1 MISSFDYYKKVE
13 SPNMYLCNPDRRPVA
28 TINAANRHLVLR
40 FNDLSELT
48 FTVPKIAGAEDDYAR
63 IETKRLVY
71 VENIGWFQIV
81 SVNETVSGTIYEK
94 EVTAESHQTVFKN
107 RGMVTEERVYM
118 FYNPLDPLD
127 EKYDAK
133 NLATIPS
140 VVGQLHRQLGIKVAL
155 QNTDLETKE
164 DRGEWTLT
172 YIDPALRFIAKGYGN
187 MYESAQEENICRTF
201 AKSETYGYD
210 FMVNDVENAFEVV
223 FEFDFLYHTIK
234 VKFVEDITKNTN
246 IYLSFDNVVN
256 SMTVEEKSED
266 IVTVLSCN
274 GNDLDIRTVNP
285 MGTNYIVNFDYY
297 KMRVDDNGVE
307 YPWMSKELIEAL
319 DEWKVEFDKWQKDD
333 ATRTGHTKSYGTL
346 VSDLQVLYEQQT
358 DIAAQIQYSNLKL
371 SDLQVARDQYLNG
384 EDEAIEGAGIV
395 TAETVDGG
403 EKSIYAVSQFSQ
415 TAFDE
420 NVQVTCYTSQPTVKR
435 VTTQS
440 EFHYEFSFGGNGTTG
455 TAHSMIQNFVDSD
468 EIADIPLYFTDDS
481 TRKSYCKLLIDSE
494 VGVVTDS
501 DGNISE
507 NGKVSVRGLTFTV
520 TTYSDRFSISCP
532 NGTMQSVLKS
542 NSYFIYN
549 GTRYRIIES
558 ADGIVSLYSFYVSG
572 FERFTTY
579 LAVTG
584 SDGWC
589 VIWEK
594 HIADLD
600 RQNDSKQA
608 SIDALN
614 EELKYING
622 KCNIQDFVKAKG
634 ETLYNELYHY
644 WIEGDYKNDN
654 LAAKDSTTMAERIEL
669 ARELLVAG
677 QKELEKVSQPTFT
690 LSADAVAFIKMLEF
704 KPFTDELALG
714 RKVTV
719 EKDED
724 TIYYPA
730 LMSIEYDIDDNESFV
745 LTFSNASKIGDAAMT
760 FADLIKESTST
771 SRTVAA
777 NWADLMDYSR
787 NKEHITDLILDPLDR
802 TLRAAQANMA
812 NQQFIVD
819 DTGVLGRKWNDDSRT
834 TFEPEQVRIINN
846 TILFTSDSWETAS
859 LALGK
864 IYFGDGQE
872 AYGLIA
878 DVLIGNL
885 MFGSKMKIINQG
897 GNISFDESGITV
909 RDADGNVH
917 FSVSPNGD
925 VNILNYATSSDV
937 QGAIDGVNDK
947 IDGVSGDLD
956 SLDKALNKAIDDL
969 NGKLDQF
976 EAGTAEDFEAFLD
989 DLADMNSALGGLQGS
1004 FADLQAS
1011 VEGLTSRVG
1020 KVEEEDGVLNEQ
1032 LSKLS
1037 QRADA
1042 IELSV
1047 GTLTTNGENMATR
1060 LSDLEVSSEG
1070 ILGRVTSI
1078 ETNYATNQSVDD
1090 KLESYPTTT
1099 EMESAI
1105 QVVAEGLTAYA
1116 KKTEGGATSA
1126 FGYTLTDTQF
1136 SVWNGNKNNPVLLCD
1151 KDGLKINGSGTFT
1164 GTIEASGGHIGGL
1177 SITGNSIASDNGL
1190 FSVNGNGYLTATS
1203 GKIGGLTIDGTS
1215 IGTDDASL
1223 SISQDGWIT
1232 TKSLMVTENFQI
1244 SSVYS
1249 PTKASGFDLSRSRSG
1264 SGTVTATISGTGLRN
1279 GFYYYHISF
1288 STALTQDVT
1297 LGIRYK
1303 VSNALW
1309 GNGTFNTSASVSKG
1323 ATSYDGSTSF
1333 LNSQPTVT
1341 FTFTATGTSTYS
1353 WTQPASGDSAAIGVK
1368 GSLLPNDSSCWVGDD
1383 THRWG
1388 YGYFDTVYA
1397 NGGNIGNSDRNLKKD
1412 IKYIG
1417 AGDKLQGLIDYLKP
1431 ATYKYRDG
1439 TSGRTHIGFIAQD
1452 VKDAMDTIGIS
1463 GKDCAIYCEW
1473 SSNGITKR
1481 GLRYSEIIAL
1491 NTYEIQSLKKR
1502 VQELETEIL
1511 GMSQPRNTTEDYS

>member
-48 FTVPKIAGAEDDYAR
+48 FTVPKIAGAEDDYDR

-133 NLATIPS
+133 NLAAIPS

-395 TAETVDGG
+395 TAETVNGG

-420 NVQVTCYTSQPTVKR
+420 NVQLTCYTSQPTVKR

-440 EFHYEFSFGGNGTTG
+440 EFHYEFSFSGNGTTG

-520 TTYSDRFSISCP
+520 RTYSDRFSISCP
-532 NGTMQSVLKS
+532 NGTTQSVLKS
-542 NSYFIYN
+542 NSCFIYN

-600 RQNDSKQA
+600 RQNDSKQ
-608 SIDALN
+608 
-614 EELKYING
+614 ING

-819 DTGVLGRKWNDDSRT
+819 DTGILGRKWNDDSHT

-897 GNISFDESGITV
+897 GNISFDENGITV
-909 RDADGNVH
+909 QDADGNVH

-937 QGAIDGVNDK
+937 QGAIDGV
-947 IDGVSGDLD
+947 SGDLD

-969 NGKLDQF
+969 SGKLDQF
-976 EAGTAEDFEAFLD
+976 EAGTAEDFQAFLD
-989 DLADMNSALGGLQGS
+989 DLADMNTALGGLQGN
-1004 FADLQAS
+1004 FMDLQTS

-1047 GTLTTNGENMATR
+1047 GTLTTNGKDMETR
-1060 LSDLEVSSEG
+1060 LSSLEVSSDG
-1070 ILGRVTSI
+1070 ILSRVSAIESDYVTDTEMSTAIDQRANSI
-1078 ETNYATNQSVDD
+1078 TLAVDE
-1090 KLESYPTTT
+1090 KLRDYSTTT
-1099 EMESAI
+1099 EMRAEI
-1105 QVVAEGLTAYA
+1105 KVVADGLTAYA
-1116 KKTEGGATSA
+1116 KKTEGGVTSA

-1136 SVWNGNKNNPVLLCD
+1136 SVWNGNKNSPVLLCD

-1164 GTIEASGGHIGGL
+1164 GTIEAS
-1177 SITGNSIASDNGL
+1177 
-1190 FSVNGNGYLTATS
+1190 S
-1203 GKIGGLTIDGTS
+1203 GKIGGLSIDGTS

-1223 SISQDGWIT
+1223 TINQDGWIT
-1232 TKSLMVTENFQI
+1232 TKSLMVTEDFQI
-1244 SSVYS
+1244 SQLYS
-1249 PTKASGFDLSRSRSG
+1249 PTKVTGFLLNLQGASSYSVDAEIVDMGYNVLTARRDYRINFSQSLSQDTSIKITYTTSG
-1264 SGTVTATISGTGLRN
+1264 
-1279 GFYYYHISF
+1279 
-1288 STALTQDVT
+1288 
-1297 LGIRYK
+1297 
-1303 VSNALW
+1303 ALW
-1309 GNGTFNTSASVSKG
+1309 GNGTFNEEITVGSGKNYYSGSVGNVAKAS
-1323 ATSYDGSTSF
+1323 
-1333 LNSQPTVT
+1333 TVV
-1341 FTFTATGTSTYS
+1341 FKFAATGTTHYTF
-1353 WTQPASGDSAAIGVK
+1353 TQPAIGSTASIGVK
-1368 GSLLPNDSSCWVGDD
+1368 GNLVPNGTSYGIGTVDNPWAV
-1383 THRWG
+1383 
-1388 YGYFDTVYA
+1388 GYFSRLIV
-1397 NGGNIGNSDRNLKKD
+1397 NGR
-1412 IKYIG
+1412 
-1417 AGDKLQGLIDYLKP
+1417 
-1431 ATYKYRDG
+1431 
-1439 TSGRTHIGFIAQD
+1439 
-1452 VKDAMDTIGIS
+1452 
-1463 GKDCAIYCEW
+1463 E
-1473 SSNGITKR
+1473 IT
-1481 GLRYSEIIAL
+1481 
-1491 NTYEIQSLKKR
+1491 
-1502 VQELETEIL
+1502 
-1511 GMSQPRNTTEDYS
+1511 